1 MFQGDHPFHN
11 YTVRAI
17 YRKKFPQRSK
27 SANGPVSKW
36 TKSSHVQSGSES
48 EGSDEEDTP
57 EANESHVTE
66 SETVSDGDNLKEQE
80 KLVVPVLAR
89 WLDEP
94 DEKDRIG
101 SSHFRKIFQ
110 CRCGKL
116 EQLSGINYVEI
127 SICGESFMLHQIRKM
142 IGTAIAIKRGLFP
155 RDILELSLSKF
166 SRIVVPLAPSE
177 VLILRGNNFVIRKRP
192 GNITRPEMV
201 TLVESEEILKLADD
215 FYNNVMLPELSK
227 FLDPSKAPWEKW
239 VQLLD
244 ANTGIPE
251 CQLEEVRVAWKSWK
265 EAFRSRKNMVV

>member
-1 MFQGDHPFHN
+1 MFQGEHPFHN
-11 YTVRAI
+11 YTVRSK
-17 YRKKFPQRSK
+17 YRTQFRHRSK
-27 SANGPVSKW
+27 SAKGPASKW

-48 EGSDEEDTP
+48 EGSDEDDTP
-57 EANESHVTE
+57 EANESLATE
-66 SETVSDGDNLKEQE
+66 SETISDDNSKEQK
-80 KLVVPVLAR
+80 KLVSSVLAR

-94 DEKDRIG
+94 DEKDRVG
-101 SSHFRKIFQ
+101 ASHFRKIFH

-116 EQLSGINYVEI
+116 EHLCGFNYVEI

-142 IGTAIAIKRGLFP
+142 IGTAIAIKRDLLP

-215 FYNNVMLPELSK
+215 FYHSVMLPQLSK
-227 FLDPSKAPWEKW
+227 FLDPSESPWKTW
-239 VQLLD
+239 VPVLD

-251 CQLEEVRVAWKSWK
+251 SQLEQVRIAWKSWK
-265 EAFRSRKNMVV
+265 EAFERSKKKRVV